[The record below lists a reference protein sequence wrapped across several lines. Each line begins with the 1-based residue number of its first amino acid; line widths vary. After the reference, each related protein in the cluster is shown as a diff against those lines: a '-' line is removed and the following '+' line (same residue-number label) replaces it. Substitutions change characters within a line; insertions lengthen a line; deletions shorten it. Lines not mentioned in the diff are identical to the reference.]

1 MTCSKQG
8 SGYGSSFSFLSGI
21 SLGEPRSQGSGVPL
35 ICPQA
40 GPGAE
45 SPQHPLHMLFWLSSA
60 LPSSCIYPQDGREKW
75 NRPPSPLTVRRKL
88 HPEVPRPVLF
98 PQYTP
103 SGKGCS
109 SPGPCPAPS
118 LHPPGLRKTLE
129 VEVGSLARLGRTQ
142 KTGE

>member
-1 MTCSKQG
+1 MLQARKWVWIL
-8 SGYGSSFSFLSGI
+8 FLI
-21 SLGEPRSQGSGVPL
+21 PLWNLLGRAQITGVRSPL
-35 ICPQA
+35 NL
-40 GPGAE
+40 
-45 SPQHPLHMLFWLSSA
+45 SPSRARSRISSA
-60 LPSSCIYPQDGREKW
+60 STSDAFLAEQCSPSSCIYPQDGREKW
-75 NRPPSPLTVRRKL
+75 NRPPSPLTVWRNL

-98 PQYTP
+98 LQYTP